1 MRDRRRR
8 AELIA
13 ARQLSVLPFHED
25 VPFHQEAVSCLFIER
40 PCRHEDAV
48 PCLFRE
54 RRCRAFS

>member
-25 VPFHQEAVSCLFIER
+25 VPSHQEAVSCLFIER

-54 RRCRAFS
+54 RR